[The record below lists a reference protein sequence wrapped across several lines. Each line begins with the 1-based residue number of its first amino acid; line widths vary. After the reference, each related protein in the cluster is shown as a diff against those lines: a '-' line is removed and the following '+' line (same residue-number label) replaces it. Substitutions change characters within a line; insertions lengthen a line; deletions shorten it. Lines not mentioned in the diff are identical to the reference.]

1 MFLFRCSNQPEIM
14 ELLLSR
20 GAPMNTMNNG
30 KCSALH
36 VAVNKKHVQCVKFLL
51 RHQCDVNLQDSYGD
65 TALHDAIGKDA
76 IGKDALDIIDALCSC
91 ERVDFTLRNKRG
103 FNVLHHAALKGNAQY
118 VCSLFLSIS
127 LERLNYRSVFL
138 VRRKD

>member
-1 MFLFRCSNQPEIM
+1 M

-20 GAPMNTMNNG
+20 GAPINAVNFG
-30 KCSALH
+30 KCSSLH
-36 VAVNKKHVQCVKFLL
+36 VAVNKKHAQCVKVLL
-51 RHQCDVNLQDSYGD
+51 RHHCDVNLQDSYGD

-91 ERVDFTLRNKRG
+91 DRVDFTLENKRG

-118 VCSLFLSIS
+118 VMHHCFARV
-127 LERLNYRSVFL
+127 E
-138 VRRKD
+138 